1 MLVAMESIEMEPQI
15 MAPRVTPM
23 EGVSTYA
30 LRGIG
35 VRGVEKPQGFGIDE
49 RRLITSAHRKDRKAQ
64 QQSLNF
70 CMEKHLRNR
79 TRMTRIARI
88 FADNRIRGHP
98 RHPRNPCSIT
108 FALEGKRGY

>member
-1 MLVAMESIEMEPQI
+1 MGFIETEPQI
-15 MAPRVTPM
+15 NA
-23 EGVSTYA
+23 
-30 LRGIG
+30 
-35 VRGVEKPQGFGIDE
+35 DE
-49 RRLITSAHRKDRKAQ
+49 RRLITSGYRKGRKDRKAQ

-98 RHPRNPCSIT
+98 RHPRNLCSIKL
-108 FALEGKRGY
+108 ALEGKKSYQL